1 MASHFSSPG
10 LMAYAT
16 SPPPLAVRRLLIDLE
31 TPFDRHWCGNDAFRT
46 ALFNALSMGF
56 PPGEQLFIDSVR
68 AALPLLPEAKQTELQ
83 GQVAGFIGQEA
94 THRRIHGLFNTQLE
108 RQGLVNAWIPRAQR
122 RLKKMES
129 FAPKHMLALTAAY
142 EHFTALLA
150 QWLLQHEEVFT
161 DCDVRLKTLWL
172 WHSAEEVEHK
182 AVAFDLYQALCGS
195 RAWRS
200 FWFLSATLVFAT
212 DTLHQTL
219 YNLKRD
225 GTLWQR
231 RTWASAGSFLFGR
244 EGVLR
249 HSFGPWRAYLGKHFH
264 PAQADSPL
272 AGQWLTANA
281 GYFSVV
287 PARD

>member
-1 MASHFSSPG
+1 
-10 LMAYAT
+10 MAYANA
-16 SPPPLAVRRLLIDLE
+16 SAALPVRRLLIDLDASIE
-31 TPFDRHWCGNDAFRT
+31 RHWCGQDAFRT

-68 AALPLLPEAKQTELQ
+68 AALPLLAEAKQAELQ

-94 THRRIHGLFNTQLE
+94 THRRIHGLFNAQLE

-122 RLKKMES
+122 RLKKMEG
-129 FAPKHMLALTAAY
+129 FAPRHMLALTAAY

-150 QWLLQHEEVFT
+150 QWLLQHQEVFAN
-161 DCDVRLKTLWL
+161 CDERLTTLWL

-182 AVAFDLYQALCGS
+182 AVAFDLYQALDGS
-195 RAWRS
+195 RAWRC

-225 GTLWQR
+225 GTLWR
-231 RTWASAGSFLFGR
+231 RQTWASAGRFLFGS

-264 PAQADSPL
+264 PEQAHSPL
-272 AGQWLTANA
+272 AGQWLAANA
-281 GYFSVV
+281 DNFSVV